1 MISAPTLGKFGMLND
16 ACLWN
21 RTASVGLGIWFIPSF
36 EDLLYLPA
44 TRNSEFLHQQELV
57 KKWANM
63 GPEDWCQEL
72 SERAQGFVA
81 EGRREIQSTQE
92 PVASEAAIGG
102 EAARNEAMARRRHNG
117 YRE

>member
-1 MISAPTLGKFGMLND
+1 MWHAKRRLSLEQD
-16 ACLWN
+16 
-21 RTASVGLGIWFIPSF
+21 GLRRIRNLVYPLSF
-36 EDLLYLPA
+36 ADLLYLPA

-72 SERAQGFVA
+72 FERAQGFVA

-92 PVASEAAIGG
+92 PVASEAASGG
-102 EAARNEAMARRRHNG
+102 EAARSEAMARRRHNG